1 MDIDIST
8 GQRFWLILLMM
19 VWAEVLV
26 GGFLV
31 GTARA
36 DYTRRMPIWTR
47 MAASFILVLA
57 AYVWWS
63 ALDAAPEA
71 HYRRLALFIMA
82 GMALGFLGDLFMA
95 EVIRVPFNYVLA
107 GIGAFGLGHV
117 AYIAGMI
124 DFSSAAGYDDPVAR
138 WPVLIGWLLAG
149 AGGWYMIV
157 FRTRHRTALHLA
169 ALPYSLLLAATAGFA
184 SGLALQNSAFI
195 FMAIGAALFLL
206 SDLILAAQ
214 LFNNLRFRYIS
225 DVVWFTYSPGQM
237 LIVLS
242 VALYMMLGI

>member
-1 MDIDIST
+1 MDIDLST
-8 GQRFWLILLMM
+8 GQRFWLILLIM

-31 GTARA
+31 GTSRA

-47 MAASFILVLA
+47 MSASFLLVVA

-71 HYRRLALFIMA
+71 SYRRLALFIMA

-107 GIGAFGLGHV
+107 GIGAFGLGHA

-124 DFSSAAGYDDPVAR
+124 DFSGAMVYDDSVAR
-138 WPVLIGWLLAG
+138 WPALIAWLLVG
-149 AGGWYMIV
+149 AGGWYVVV
-157 FRTRHRTALHLA
+157 FRGQNRTALHLA
-169 ALPYSLLLAATAGFA
+169 ALPYALLLAATAGFA
-184 SGLALQNSAFI
+184 TGLALQNSAFI

-214 LFNNLRFRYIS
+214 LFNDLRFRYIS

-242 VALYMMLGI
+242 VALYGMLGL